1 MNTVASNFADSNGQ
15 KKTESTEALIKNTR
29 ILVLL
34 GAGGVGKTTTSIVT
48 ALMGANQ
55 GRRVALLSIDPAK
68 RLAAALGIPL
78 SNQLQQIHIPESMH
92 ISGSIDAAMLD
103 QKAVFDAMVRR
114 HAPSLS
120 TAESIL
126 AHPVYQAA
134 STNLAGPLEYMALA
148 KLQELAEDPRY
159 DLVVLDTPPDTQA
172 LDFLARPN
180 VLAGFMENKVMTWLI
195 RPFLLAGRF
204 GLAKLFSLS
213 EKLMGGI
220 AKVTGVNALQ
230 SFGEFLLLM
239 QEVISG
245 FHSSGEHIVKL
256 LQSPNTSFLLVTAP
270 TEAATRSATGI
281 LTELKNIGYSLNAIL
296 FNKCLPPA
304 VRTNVLISTHKD
316 AALDPAI
323 AMLKRRAEGEERVT
337 AKLLQ
342 ACSSSGL
349 NPLILQLA
357 DEDQPIGSL
366 AAMWHLAERLGQ
378 Q

>member
-1 MNTVASNFADSNGQ
+1 MNISASNT
-15 KKTESTEALIKNTR
+15 TESNAPKKFDSTDALIKNTR

-34 GAGGVGKTTTSIVT
+34 GAGGVGKTTTSIVA
-48 ALMGANQ
+48 ALIGANL

-78 SNQLQQIHIPESMH
+78 SNQLQRIAIPESMH
-92 ISGSIDAAMLD
+92 VSGFIDAAMLD

-159 DLVVLDTPPDTQA
+159 DLIVLDTPPDTQA

-256 LQSPNTSFLLVTAP
+256 LHSPDTSFLMVTAP

-304 VRTNVLISTHKD
+304 VRAN
-316 AALDPAI
+316 A
-323 AMLKRRAEGEERVT
+323 
-337 AKLLQ
+337 
-342 ACSSSGL
+342 
-349 NPLILQLA
+349 
-357 DEDQPIGSL
+357 
-366 AAMWHLAERLGQ
+366 
-378 Q
+378 

>member
-1 MNTVASNFADSNGQ
+1 MNTVASNVADSNGQ
-15 KKTESTEALIKNTR
+15 KKTDSTEALIKNTR

-48 ALMGANQ
+48 ALMGAHQ

>member
-1 MNTVASNFADSNGQ
+1 MNTGAPNFADSNGQ
-15 KKTESTEALIKNTR
+15 KKTDSTEALIKNTR

-78 SNQLQQIHIPESMH
+78 SNQLQPIAIPESMH

-114 HAPSLS
+114 HAPSMS

-204 GLAKLFSLS
+204 GLTKLFSLS

-256 LQSPNTSFLLVTAP
+256 LHSPDTSFLLVTAP

-296 FNKCLPPA
+296 FNKCLPSA
-304 VRTNVLISTHKD
+304 VRTN
-316 AALDPAI
+316 ALASDDQNMAIDPAI

-366 AAMWHLAERLGQ
+366 TAMWHLAERLGQ